1 MKKVLSFVLVLAMVL
16 GSVSMA
22 FAKTETFPDVKGLA
36 CEEAVNV
43 LAGLGVV
50 QGYPDGEFKPARNI
64 TRAEAVKLIVG
75 ALAIPVD
82 EKGSYETPFTD
93 VPANEWY
100 AGYVRYANAL
110 GITKGTSATEFS
122 PNAMVTSDQMIA
134 FTMRALG
141 YNEAVLQGEY
151 PACFINKAVGLK
163 VLDGVSTGSQAAP
176 RGEIAQLIYNT
187 LLKQIGTVG
196 ADGLWHGAMIADPY
210 NYTGE
215 KVDTMLNRLGA
226 YEGEDYVLI
235 TKEVMEGALVD
246 LDPYYGAV
254 AKLYYTQDDD
264 EVVAISEVK
273 TTFVEGKLD
282 KGKLDGYKILGDET
296 VLEPE
301 RFEDYNDGGIYI
313 TNGAE
318 ADADEFDLAKLA
330 EDKIE
335 GKFAVT
341 FKNGKINAAY
351 SFQVWTADK
360 AVLVDEDDLKDL
372 AEDEPTIGGY
382 EFELDDDDALDTS
395 KFGLYGVKSLDEIE
409 EDDVV
414 YIYANPDT
422 GKISRI
428 EVGKESVKAEFT
440 KIRGRNEDT
449 KDAKNESED
458 RYVVGGTTYEASD
471 IKNDCNWSE
480 DLVEDNLGEEV
491 TIYLG
496 YDGKI
501 AFTDM
506 GDKTTTDYVV
516 FLQFWPRATGTADN
530 RTAAGKTG
538 LSVFGKDGREELYF
552 KKNLKLNDV
561 ELKDLLDTDE
571 FDEKI
576 GIGRGE
582 LVKLTKNTKGEVTG
596 IELCAES
603 ETQDVTKKGRLEED
617 LVALQ
622 ASSVVYNYSG
632 DDTKDELEDDENYS
646 VVSATK
652 LFGKNDVE
660 FIQVAANSKGIV
672 KGALISGAT
681 EAADDFVV
689 LTGKMY
695 TVKDAAEGSF
705 FKDGEKVTLTADEK
719 ELFNAY
725 KKPTDEKTFTNTI
738 YQVVKTDA
746 DGVITEVKGWDELE
760 DAVKADIALSTSEG
774 LRIENDVLFDA
785 NQAPYEIEDGAV
797 FYLFDVSENKWSVV
811 SQSTLK
817 GMKSGEKGNQGITV
831 KAIKTDEDN
840 DGYSIFL
847 ILRN

>member
-22 FAKTETFPDVKGLA
+22 FAKTETFSDVKGLA

-210 NYTGE
+210 NYNGE

-226 YEGEDYVLI
+226 YEGDEYVLI
-235 TKEVMEGALVD
+235 NEEVMEGALVD
-246 LDPYYGAV
+246 LNPYYGAV

-282 KGKLDGYKILGDET
+282 KGKLDGYKIVDDAT
-296 VLEPE
+296 TAEPLK
-301 RFEDYNDGGIYI
+301 FEDYSDGGITI

-318 ADADEFDLAKLA
+318 AEADSFDLAK
-330 EDKIE
+330 D
-335 GKFAVT
+335 GKYAVT
-341 FKNGKINAAY
+341 FKNGRINAVY
-351 SFQVWTADK
+351 SFQVWEANK

-372 AEDEPTIGGY
+372 AEDEPTIAGF
-382 EFELDDDDALDTS
+382 EFALDDDDEVDTS
-395 KFGLYGVKSLDEIE
+395 KFGLFGVKSLDEIE
-409 EDDVV
+409 EDDVL
-414 YIYANPDT
+414 YIYENPDT
-422 GKISRI
+422 SKISRI
-428 EVGKESVKAEFT
+428 EVGKQSVKAEFT
-440 KIRGRNEDT
+440 KIRGR
-449 KDAKNESED
+449 ESVETED
-458 RYVVGGTTYEASD
+458 RYVVGGTTYEASNID
-471 IKNDCNWSE
+471 GCEWEE
-480 DLVEDNLGEEV
+480 DLVDDNLGEEITV
-491 TIYLG
+491 YLG

-501 AFTDM
+501 AFTDK
-506 GDKTTTDYVV
+506 GDDTTTDYVV
-516 FLQFWPRATGTADN
+516 FLKYWLPGQGNADN
-530 RTAAGKTG
+530 RTAAGKAG
-538 LSVFGKDGREELYF
+538 LSVFGKEGREELYF
-552 KKNLKLNDV
+552 KKKLFTEEKEV
-561 ELKDLLDTDE
+561 TD
-571 FDEKI
+571 K
-576 GIGRGE
+576 GVKAGV
-582 LVKLTKNTKGEVTG
+582 LVKLTKNSKGEVTA
-596 IELCAES
+596 IELCDES
-603 ETQDVTKKGRLEED
+603 QDQDVTKKGRLAKD

-622 ASSVVYNYSG
+622 TGSVVYNYNG
-632 DDTKDELEDDENYS
+632 DDTVDELEDDENYS

-652 LFGKNDVE
+652 LFGKDEVA
-660 FIQVAANSKGIV
+660 FKQVAANSKGIV

-681 EAADDFVV
+681 EAADDYVV
-689 LTGKMY
+689 LTAKMF
-695 TVKDAAEGSF
+695 TVKDAYEGTVF
-705 FKDGEKVTLTADEK
+705 MNGEKKTITADDKDIFGAYTRVKDTTEDK
-719 ELFNAY
+719 EAA
-725 KKPTDEKTFTNTI
+725 FTSNI
-738 YQVVKTDA
+738 YQITKTDA
-746 DGVITEVKGWDELE
+746 DGVVTEAKGWDELE
-760 DAVKADIALSTSEG
+760 DDVKATIVLSTSEG

-785 NQAPYEIEDGAV
+785 DKTPYEIEDGAV
-797 FYLFDVSENKWSVV
+797 FYLFDISENKWSVV

-817 GMKSGEKGNQGITV
+817 GMKAGEKANQGV
-831 KAIKTDEDN
+831 CVVAVRTDSKM
-840 DGYSIFL
+840 DGYDIFF

>member
-1 MKKVLSFVLVLAMVL
+1 MKKILSFVLVLAMVL

-22 FAKTETFPDVKGLA
+22 FAKTSTFSDVKGLA

-64 TRAEAVKLIVG
+64 TRAEAVKLIIG

-235 TKEVMEGALVD
+235 TEEVMEGALVD
-246 LDPYYGAV
+246 LNPYYGAV

-273 TTFVEGKLD
+273 TTFVEGKLKD
-282 KGKLDGYKILGDET
+282 GKLDGYKIKDDATT
-296 VLEPE
+296 VEPLD
-301 RFEDYNDGGIYI
+301 FEDYEDGGIYI

-318 ADADEFDLAKLA
+318 EVAEEFKLDELAK
-330 EDKIE
+330 EGE

-341 FKNGKINAAY
+341 FKNGRINAVY
-351 SFQVWTADK
+351 SYQVWKANK

-372 AEDEPTIGGY
+372 AEDEPTIAGF
-382 EFELDDDDALDTS
+382 EFALDDDDELDTS

-409 EDDVV
+409 EDDVL
-414 YIYANPDT
+414 YIYENPET

-440 KIRGRNEDT
+440 KIRGREKDT
-449 KDAKNESED
+449 DED

-471 IKNDCNWSE
+471 VDGCEWSE
-480 DLVEDNLGEEV
+480 DLVDDNLGEELTV
-491 TIYLG
+491 YLG

-501 AFTDM
+501 AFTDK
-506 GDKTTTDYVV
+506 GDDTTTDYVV
-516 FLQFWPRATGTADN
+516 FLKYWLPGQGNADN
-530 RTAAGKTG
+530 RTAAGKAG
-538 LSVFGKDGREELYF
+538 LSVFGKEGREELYF
-552 KKNLKLNDV
+552 KKKLFTTEASVKAEGV
-561 ELKDLLDTDE
+561 EV
-571 FDEKI
+571 
-576 GIGRGE
+576 GM
-582 LVKLTKNTKGEVTG
+582 LVKLTKNSKGEVTE
-596 IELCAES
+596 IKPADES
-603 ETQDVTKKGRLEED
+603 STQDVTKKGRLADD

-622 ASSVVYNYSG
+622 ASSVVYNYNG
-632 DDTKDELEDDENYS
+632 DPEDIEELEDDENYS
-646 VVSATK
+646 VISATK
-652 LFGKNDVE
+652 LFGKDDVE
-660 FIQVAANSKGIV
+660 FKQVAANSKAIV

-681 EAADDFVV
+681 EAADDYVV
-689 LTGKMY
+689 LTAKIF
-695 TVKDAAEGSF
+695 TVKDAYEGTVF
-705 FKDGEKVTLTADEK
+705 MNGEKKTLTLDDDTVFEK
-719 ELFNAY
+719 YA
-725 KKPTDEKTFTNTI
+725 KPTDEAKFEALI
-738 YQVVKTDA
+738 YQITKTDA
-746 DGVITEVKGWDELE
+746 DGVVTEALGWADFE
-760 DAVKADIALSTSEG
+760 DDVKATIALSTSEG

-785 NQAPYEIEDGAV
+785 NEAPYEIEDGAV

-817 GMKSGEKGNQGITV
+817 GMKAGEKANQGICV
-831 KAIKTDEDN
+831 KAIRTDSKM
-840 DGYSIFL
+840 DGYDIFL